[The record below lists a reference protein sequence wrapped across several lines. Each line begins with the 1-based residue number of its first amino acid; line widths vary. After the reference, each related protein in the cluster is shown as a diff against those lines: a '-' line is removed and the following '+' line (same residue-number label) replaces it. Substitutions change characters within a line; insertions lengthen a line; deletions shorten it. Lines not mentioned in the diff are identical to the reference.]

1 MGYGIKLTDGQRDAL
16 EGLRLTTPSAD
27 VFRNCLIILM
37 SESNDT
43 MATIAG
49 RLGCSPETVKRIR
62 KLYRM
67 GGIHALH
74 PIKPPGRTSRATPA
88 FRKALGKVV
97 QASPMKLGYG
107 FSTWT
112 AGRLA
117 EHMARATGIRFSN
130 DQIRRILHQEGFSY
144 QRPKH
149 TLKGKRDEAAYEKA
163 RRRLGRPKKGRHSPA
178 LQKS

>member
-1 MGYGIKLTDGQRDAL
+1 
-16 EGLRLTTPSAD
+16 
-27 VFRNCLIILM
+27 
-37 SESNDT
+37 
-43 MATIAG
+43 
-49 RLGCSPETVKRIR
+49 
-62 KLYRM
+62 M
-67 GGIHALH
+67 GGINALH

-88 FRKALGKVV
+88 FRKALCKVV
-97 QASPMKLGYG
+97 RTSPLKLGYG
-107 FSTWT
+107 FSNWT

-163 RRRLGRPKKGRHSPA
+163 RRRLGRLKKWRHSPA